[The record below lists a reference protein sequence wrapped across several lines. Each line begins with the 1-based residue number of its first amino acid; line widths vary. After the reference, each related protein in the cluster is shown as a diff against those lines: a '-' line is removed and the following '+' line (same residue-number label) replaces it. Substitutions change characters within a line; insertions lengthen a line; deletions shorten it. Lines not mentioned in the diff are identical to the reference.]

1 MKQINNCLIIDTE
14 TNGDKEQQTI
24 LEVGAILYSVKHQT
38 TLSCMSTLVYVAPD
52 TKNNTFL
59 LNKIPI
65 EMTQDTV
72 METYLIDSLQVAYQL
87 SDVVVAHNKDF
98 DQPLVLNSDW
108 AGFWKKPWLCTY
120 KDFELFPDAYVGK
133 RDLFSLAQ
141 FYGVGINISHRAIN
155 DCLLLAEVFNRVPNL
170 QKQFR
175 IAQLPIIE
183 AVCPQSDESLKLKG
197 FQWDYQLQGWVK
209 KDKQENFDFPV
220 IKKPEN
226 RHLFRALVSYDN
238 RQLGKNWG
246 FTWNPQRQAWE
257 RLLSP
262 EAIDLLP
269 FPVVQME
276 KEPIYK
282 LLITENLS

>member
-14 TNGDKEQQTI
+14 TNGDTNNQTI
-24 LEVGAILYSVKHQT
+24 VEVGAILYSVKHQT
-38 TLSCMSTLVYVAPD
+38 MLSCMSTLVYVDPD
-52 TKNNTFL
+52 TKNNAFL

-87 SDVVVAHNKDF
+87 SDVVVAHNKEF

-120 KDFELFPDAYVGK
+120 KDFELFPDAYIGK
-133 RDLFSLAQ
+133 RDLISLAQ

-170 QKQFR
+170 IEQFR

-183 AVCPQSDESLKLKG
+183 AVCPKSEQSLKFLG
-197 FQWDYQLQGWVK
+197 FQWDYNLQGWFK
-209 KDKQENFDFPV
+209 KDKHESFDFP
-220 IKKPEN
+220 IIRSPEV
-226 RHLFRALVSYDN
+226 RHLFRAFVSYDN
-238 RQLGKNWG
+238 RQMAKDWG
-246 FTWNPQRQAWE
+246 FSWNPDRKAWE
-257 RLLSP
+257 RLLNP
-262 EAIDLLP
+262 ETIDLLP
-269 FPVVQME
+269 FPIVEIE
-276 KEPIYK
+276 KD
-282 LLITENLS
+282 LTLENLASST